1 MCLRLGKRLNRCGHQ
16 PAHRQRQQGHAAG
29 VQEEL
34 GQLTRQQVPSYV
46 LAINRGGFH
55 PKHGSGAMGGM
66 AGYTLGWLDT
76 RTMHVAWRRC
86 LGALAACLPRLSEVM
101 GRWGLAGLAVRSM
114 GATVGAARR
123 KGHWGTC
130 ESALLSLYSLLFPSL
145 THQPL
150 LPRRP
155 AVYVSSRVSAAALGQ
170 QLRSLPAALPGLTKL
185 ELRFIL
191 PSSAPCLGAPL
202 AQLQPD
208 LSALTGLQTLYLI
221 QVGAAQR
228 GTLVGLPC
236 DGLGGCVWF
245 C

>member
-1 MCLRLGKRLNRCGHQ
+1 MQPSAQQHGLDNLLEVQHQGSDEKGLAAEAEADLEDTQFYHLVELDAQ
-16 PAHRQRQQGHAAG
+16 PAGHEG
-29 VQEEL
+29 DV
-34 GQLTRQQVPSYV
+34 T
-46 LAINRGGFH
+46 
-55 PKHGSGAMGGM
+55 
-66 AGYTLGWLDT
+66 
-76 RTMHVAWRRC
+76 WRRS
-86 LGALAACLPRLSEVM
+86 LEALAACLPRLSEVM